1 MIKFVIKKRNIN
13 ISVFQDMVIVRR
25 DGAETPSDSSLAAD
39 IEQLPLKEEERRE
52 ALSSIAM
59 ERIDDF
65 VATHD
70 LKIRVPK
77 EIIGLAEYVP
87 KSLIDIP
94 AEVTVP
100 LSSAPTPQGKI
111 GTKSFIP
118 NLKMKN
124 INWCWNF
131 YHVIF

>member
-1 MIKFVIKKRNIN
+1 
-13 ISVFQDMVIVRR
+13 MVIVRR

-111 GTKSFIP
+111 GSKNSIP

-124 INWCWNF
+124 TT
-131 YHVIF
+131 